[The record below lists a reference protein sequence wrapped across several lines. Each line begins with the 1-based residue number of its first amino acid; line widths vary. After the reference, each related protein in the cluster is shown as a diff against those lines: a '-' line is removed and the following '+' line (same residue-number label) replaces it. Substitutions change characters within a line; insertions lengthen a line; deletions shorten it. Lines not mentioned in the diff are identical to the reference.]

1 MRNINIINYTII
13 IPHKNI
19 PTLLERC
26 LCSIPLR
33 DDIQVIVVDDNSDP
47 SIVDFN
53 NFPGLKRSD
62 TEVYF
67 TKEGKGAG
75 YARNIGL
82 SKAKGKWLIFA
93 DSDDFF
99 NDCFNEL
106 LDIYKDISADI
117 VLFQSNS
124 LNSET
129 LEENNSRGN
138 SYNKWIKKSFNN
150 NIILEELRFKYHPP
164 WGKFISTKLV
174 VDNQIKFDEVF
185 SSNDVMFSTLTGYYA
200 KRILID
206 LKYLYC
212 STYRN
217 GSLNYTTTKQSI
229 LPRFSVAISHYKFLL
244 SKNKVKY
251 RINIWDYIFTLRKL
265 DKNWIRNYVLYSV
278 KEMRFYHLIHDLFR
292 FINRQIKK

>member
-185 SSNDVMFSTLTGYYA
+185 SSNDVTFSTLTGYYA